1 MFECEN
7 ELTDTY
13 VTIDGVTRL
22 RSTNEIVEYQPKY
35 TNDIAVPP
43 VIKGY
48 KMGVAYRVV
57 AFSDGRTCYD
67 KDPGCHPK
75 CKSVS
80 KMLIPGNRFAIRY
93 KYYPDA
99 RYGYHEAFVVV
110 SFRRRGGNFVL
121 YLDTEDKI
129 NDFFDNVIA
138 EIDKS
143 KGRALIHRYN
153 KMIKETMKLYE
164 LNR

>member
-1 MFECEN
+1 MFECMS
-7 ELTDTY
+7 ELTEKY

-22 RSTNEIVEYQPKY
+22 RSSNEIVEYQPKY

-43 VIKGY
+43 VVKGF
-48 KMGVAYRVV
+48 KMDVAYKVI

-67 KDPGCHPK
+67 KDPGCSPK
-75 CKSVS
+75 CKNES
-80 KMLIPGNRFAIRY
+80 KLLIPGNTFTIRY
-93 KYYPDA
+93 EYMHDA
-99 RYGYHEAFVVV
+99 RYGWYETFVVI

-138 EIDKS
+138 VIDKS

-153 KMIKETMKLYE
+153 KMIKDTIKLYE
-164 LNR
+164 L